1 MQNKNIE
8 EYFKNNLNMFRH
20 LEMIRD
26 NLWSKD
32 GKSRVSVMV
41 GAGFSLN
48 ASKIDD
54 NFKGMALWDDL
65 KNILV
70 KKLSH
75 HVDIE
80 EKDILEIS
88 EIYEDEYGR
97 ASLDEIL
104 KEAIPDD
111 NYQPDDLHYNFLNLP
126 WADVY
131 TTNYDTLLERTKKKV
146 YERKYQVIYDMNDIP
161 NSVSPR
167 IIKLHGSF
175 PSNRPFIFS
184 KKDYENYPKTFS
196 PFVNMVQQ
204 SIMETTFVL
213 IGFSGDDPNFEKW
226 ITWVKENLGEHMP
239 KIYMIGY
246 DQEKRTKYLKLKGI
260 TLIDFKKLY
269 CGEKNPYA
277 AMFLDLFEFLNFK
290 NREEKTKWPFKT
302 YNKFK
307 IPLED
312 LKYNRENFPGWVVLP
327 NHIRRSSVDNIRRF
341 GNEKILSLKDVKSG
355 QNLSYI
361 KELLW
366 CYKIFY
372 IPLEYTV
379 QNHLQMLINE
389 IEDIN
394 SRDLYMIV
402 WFLINSARLDCNKD
416 DFYKYK
422 ALLENCELNN
432 SQKNEI
438 VYEEI
443 LLHLVFNDIEFVKTA
458 LNEWEVRESDIEW
471 RIKKANLLLSVN
483 EEEKAHSILE
493 NVLQLIRSL
502 LAIQE
507 DDYRLLSLE
516 SIALYHLGIINKGS
530 NYSYDRLRVL
540 NIKNCNVNQESEQIM
555 ISIKSY
561 RNDLGTKKIPGFDP
575 GKERISSKVGDYFK
589 KELLDSY
596 ALLCIKEWYRSPLVD
611 KQQYLLA
618 LENLDILYPIY
629 SLMKRIQIVDLKEI
643 HNIFSREY
651 VYLIEKEKLT
661 ILVDILKTSLKQ
673 KEYPIL
679 KEELVLEIVSRVYF
693 ALSRTEKLEI
703 DDQVIHFLEKQ
714 EHFRNNDELK
724 KVLETLLE
732 RIAFDK
738 NKQDRKSFFEKLLDL
753 QLYKQWQQDKTFY
766 KNNFFEPFLTLL
778 SFANDITELDIKESK
793 LIEMLNLLK
802 ESEDLSIREAS
813 LIRMTFLS
821 KTKSLL
827 AVYQRRFVEILI
839 TLPKTNSQGISE
851 FIYSHVFDELINSD
865 KDISSNAIDSFL
877 KKDIPT
883 FYKKGVYSSGTSI
896 PNYFQE
902 IQGLFPDYIGIKN
915 KKRPDSKYY
924 KIWLENFFKWW
935 EDQEV
940 GLLRD
945 INEDIGF
952 LPLPDYLKFVVV
964 CLKNNILSV
973 APLNTFQAQDYEKL
987 KEIFEKI
994 DNKRNDLSFLLIP
1007 SFEKLQIQIRY
1018 SITDIINSLKSKDL
1032 NAVKQALHCVYDYCV
1047 LMNPDQDRMKI
1058 NIVKQELFSMLYYST
1073 GKTFGQVI
1081 ENLKYILKNCP
1092 NIFTQEEYQS
1102 LQLFINEYLVLI
1114 EGEKISFNTLED
1126 FNLISNIAGFVTY
1139 LNKASNSSLDLK
1151 AWISY
1156 IESHR
1161 LPEVRKYSDI
1171 WYNQ

>member
-1 MQNKNIE
+1 MQNRNVE
-8 EYFKNNLNMFRH
+8 EFFKNNLRMFRH

-48 ASKIDD
+48 ASKIDE

-70 KKLSH
+70 KQLSH

-80 EKDILEIS
+80 KKDILEIS

-111 NYQPDDLHYNFLNLP
+111 NYQPDDLHFNFLNLP

-184 KKDYENYPKTFS
+184 NKDYENYPIKFS

-226 ITWVKENLGEHMP
+226 ISWVKDNLGEHMP

-246 DQEKRTKYLKLKGI
+246 DQEKRGEYLKSKGI

-269 CGEKNPYA
+269 CEEKNPYT
-277 AMFLDLFEFLNFK
+277 AMFLDLFEFLHFK
-290 NREEKTKWPFKT
+290 NKEEKTKWPFRT
-302 YNKFK
+302 YNKLN

-312 LKYNRENFPGWVVLP
+312 LKYNRENFPGWIILP
-327 NHIRRSSVDNIRRF
+327 NHIRRTYVENIRRF
-341 GNEKILSLKDVKSG
+341 GNDAILSLKDIKSY
-355 QNLSYI
+355 QNLSYL

-366 CYKIFY
+366 CYKIFC
-372 IPLEYTV
+372 IPLEYPI
-379 QNHLQMLINE
+379 QIHLQRLINE

-394 SRDLYMIV
+394 SHDLYMIL
-402 WFLINSARLDCNKD
+402 WFLMNSTRLDCNKD

-422 ALLENCELNN
+422 ALLESCELTH

-443 LLHLVFNDIEFVKTA
+443 LLHLVFNDIDFVKTA
-458 LNEWEVRESDIEW
+458 LNDWEVKESEIDF
-471 RIKKANLLLSVN
+471 RIKKANLLLTVK
-483 EEEKAHSILE
+483 EEEKAQSILE
-493 NVLQLIRSL
+493 SVLQLIRSL

-507 DDYRLLSLE
+507 DDYKLLSLE
-516 SIALYHLGIINKGS
+516 SIALYLLGIINKDL
-530 NYSYDRLRVL
+530 NYSYDRLKVL
-540 NIKNCNVNQESEQIM
+540 NIKNCNVNQELEQLM
-555 ISIKSY
+555 ISIKPY
-561 RNDLGTKKIPGFDP
+561 RYDLGTKKIPGFDP
-575 GKERISSKVGDYFK
+575 GKEQVSSKVGDYFK

-596 ALLCIKEWYRSPLVD
+596 ALLCIKEWYKGPLVD

-629 SLMKRIQIVDLKEI
+629 SLVKRIQNVDLKEV
-643 HNIFSREY
+643 HNLFSREY

-679 KEELVLEIVSRVYF
+679 KEVLVLEIVSRIYF
-693 ALSRTEKLEI
+693 ALSRSEKLDI
-703 DDQVIHFLEKQ
+703 DEQVIQFLKKQ
-714 EHFRNNDELK
+714 EHFRNNNELK
-724 KVLETLLE
+724 MVLENLLK
-732 RIAFDK
+732 RITFDK

-753 QLYKQWQQDKTFY
+753 QLYKQWQQEKTFY
-766 KNNFFEPFLTLL
+766 INDFFEPFLTLL
-778 SFANDITELDIKESK
+778 SCANDITGLDIKESK
-793 LIEMLNLLK
+793 LLELLNLLK
-802 ESEDLSIREAS
+802 ESEDLSIREGS
-813 LIRMTFLS
+813 LIRLTFLI
-821 KTKSLL
+821 KTESLL
-827 AVYQRRFVEILI
+827 AEYQRKFVEVLI
-839 TLPKTNSQGISE
+839 TLPKTNSQGISD
-851 FIYSHVFDELINSD
+851 FIYSHVFDKLTNSD
-865 KDISSNAIDSFL
+865 KDNNSNAIASFL

-883 FYKKGVYSSGTSI
+883 FYNNGVYSSNAGLA
-896 PNYFQE
+896 NYFQE
-902 IQGLFPDYIGIKN
+902 INGLFPDYIGIKN

-924 KIWLENFFKWW
+924 KIWLDKFLKWW
-935 EDQEV
+935 DNQEV

-945 INEDIGF
+945 IKEDTVF
-952 LPLPDYLKFVVV
+952 LPLSDYLKLVVV
-964 CLKNNILSV
+964 CLKNNILPV
-973 APLNTFQAQDYEKL
+973 APLDTFQDQDYEKL

-994 DNKRNDLSFLLIP
+994 DYKRNDLCFLLIP

-1018 SITDIINSLKSKDL
+1018 SITDVINSLKSKDL
-1032 NAVKQALHCVYDYCV
+1032 NAVKQALLCIYDYCA
-1047 LMNPDQDRMKI
+1047 LMNPEQDKLKI
-1058 NIVKQELFSMLYYST
+1058 DKVKQELFSMLHYST
-1073 GKTFGQVI
+1073 GKTFESVI
-1081 ENLKYILKNCP
+1081 ENLNYILKNCP

-1102 LQLFINEYLVLI
+1102 LQVFINEYLVLI
-1114 EGEKISFNTLED
+1114 EDEKISFNTLEE
-1126 FNLISNIAGFVTY
+1126 FKLISNVAGFVTY
-1139 LNKASNSSLDLK
+1139 LDKASNGSLDLK
-1151 AWISY
+1151 TWISY
-1156 IESHR
+1156 IENHR
-1161 LPEVRKYSDI
+1161 LPEVRKNSDI
-1171 WYNQ
+1171 WYNH